1 MRTFNTAGPVEPTWH
16 YCIPPLERLDLED
29 VLALIHERTY
39 FVMHAPRQ
47 SGKTSTL
54 LALRDLLNGT
64 GAFRCVYATFEYG
77 RTARNDVDRAIR
89 PILSE
94 LASQASSTLGDDF
107 LAKHWQDIV
116 ARDGSE
122 RALRAA
128 LQGWAESDPRPLVL
142 LIDEIDS
149 LSGDSLL
156 AVLQQVRAGYYSRPQ
171 HFPQS
176 IVLCGL
182 RDVRDYRIGAG
193 GSPFNIKAES
203 LRLGDFSRDEVGTL
217 FAQHTAETGQE
228 FAPEALD
235 AVWSRTQ
242 GQPWLVNAL
251 GRGAC
256 FRSRSGRDR
265 SRRILADDFADV
277 QERLILRRETHLD
290 QLAEKLNED
299 RVRRVIE
306 PLLSGGD
313 EFEFSQRDIEYVRD
327 LGLIAVDDPLRIA
340 NPIYAEVVPRELT
353 AAAQSRITHE
363 QTWYVDPNGRL
374 ELGKLLAAFQEFFRK
389 HSESWV
395 ERMEYKE
402 AGPQLLLH
410 AFLQRIINGGGVVVR
425 EYGLGRGRTD
435 ILVVWPQGGTNRHHV
450 IECKIRYG
458 SLQAVIDEG
467 AEQTSWYMAR
477 CAAEDGHLVIFD
489 RSTSRG
495 WDEKVFHRRH
505 QSQAGHWIDIWGM

>member
-1 MRTFNTAGPVEPTWH
+1 MRTFNTAGPVEPTSH

-39 FVMHAPRQ
+39 FVMYAPRQ

-54 LALRDLLNGT
+54 LALRDLLNST
-64 GAFRCVYATFEYG
+64 EAFRCVYATFEYG

-107 LAKHWQDIV
+107 LARNWQGIV

-149 LSGDSLL
+149 LSGDPLL
-156 AVLQQVRAGYYSRPQ
+156 AVLQQVRAGYCSRPQ
-171 HFPQS
+171 HFPQC

-182 RDVRDYRIGAG
+182 RDVRDYRSGAG
-193 GSPFNIKAES
+193 GGPFNIKAES

-228 FAPEALD
+228 FSAEALD

-256 FRSRSGRDR
+256 YRSKAGRDR

-290 QLAEKLNED
+290 QLADKLNED

-363 QTWYVDPNGRL
+363 RTWYVNPDGRL
-374 ELGKLLAAFQEFFRK
+374 DLGKLLAAFQEFSAITQRVGWSAWSTRK
-389 HSESWV
+389 RVRSCSCTLSCSGSSTVVGSWSGNTAWV
-395 ERMEYKE
+395 
-402 AGPQLLLH
+402 
-410 AFLQRIINGGGVVVR
+410 GVV
-425 EYGLGRGRTD
+425 
-435 ILVVWPQGGTNRHHV
+435 P
-450 IECKIRYG
+450 
-458 SLQAVIDEG
+458 
-467 AEQTSWYMAR
+467 TS
-477 CAAEDGHLVIFD
+477 
-489 RSTSRG
+489 
-495 WDEKVFHRRH
+495 
-505 QSQAGHWIDIWGM
+505 

>member
-1 MRTFNTAGPVEPTWH
+1 MRTFNTAGPIEPAWH
-16 YCIPPLERLDLED
+16 YCVPPLERLDLED

-39 FVMHAPRQ
+39 FVMYAPRQ

-54 LALRDLLNGT
+54 LALRDVLNSAGV
-64 GAFRCVYATFEYG
+64 FRCVYATFEYG

-107 LAKHWQDIV
+107 LANNWQEIA
-116 ARDGSE
+116 AREGSE

-156 AVLQQVRAGYYSRPQ
+156 AVLQQIHAGYYSRPQ

-228 FAPEALD
+228 FSSEALD
-235 AVWSRTQ
+235 AVWFRTQ
-242 GQPWLVNAL
+242 GQPWLVSAL
-251 GRGAC
+251 GREAC
-256 FRSRSGRDR
+256 FRSKAGRDR
-265 SRRILADDFADV
+265 SRRMLADDFAEV

-290 QLAEKLNED
+290 QLADKLNEG

-340 NPIYAEVVPRELT
+340 NPIYAEVVPREFT

-363 QTWYVDPNGRL
+363 RTWYVGPDGRL
-374 ELGKLLAAFQEFFRK
+374 DLSKLLAAFQEFFSNN
-389 HSESWV
+389 SESWV

-410 AFLQRIINGGGVVVR
+410 AFLQRIINGGGIVDR

-435 ILVVWPQGGTNRHHV
+435 ILVVWPEGETERHYV

-458 SLQAVIDEG
+458 KLQSTIDKG
-467 AEQTSWYMAR
+467 LEQTSFYMAR
-477 CAAEDGHLVIFD
+477 CAADEGHLVIFD
-489 RSTSRG
+489 RSSSRG
-495 WDEKVFHRRH
+495 WDEKVFHRR
-505 QSQAGHWIDIWGM
+505 QQAQTGDWIDIWGV

>member
-1 MRTFNTAGPVEPTWH
+1 MRSFNTAGPVEPTWH

-39 FVMHAPRQ
+39 FVMYAPRQ

-54 LALRDLLNGT
+54 LALRDLLNST

-94 LASQASSTLGDDF
+94 LAAQASSTLGDDF
-107 LAKHWQDIV
+107 LARNWQCIV

-171 HFPQS
+171 HFPQC

-182 RDVRDYRIGAG
+182 RDVREYRTGTG

-228 FAPEALD
+228 FSPEALD

-256 FRSRSGRDR
+256 FRSKAGRDR
-265 SRRILADDFADV
+265 SRRIRADDFADA
-277 QERLILRRETHLD
+277 QECLILRRETHLD
-290 QLAEKLNED
+290 QLADKLND
-299 RVRRVIE
+299 SPVRRVIE

-353 AAAQSRITHE
+353 AAVQSCITHE
-363 QTWYVDPNGRL
+363 RTWYVNPDGRL
-374 ELGKLLAAFQEFFRK
+374 DLGKLLAAFQEFFRK

-395 ERMEYKE
+395 ERLEYKE

-410 AFLQRIINGGGVVVR
+410 AFLQSTIDGGGTVKQ
-425 EYGLGRGRTD
+425 EHGLGRGRTD
-435 ILVVWPQGGTNRHHV
+435 FLVVWPPGGTNRHHV
-450 IECKIRYG
+450 IECKIRHG
-458 SLQAVIDEG
+458 SLQEAIDTG
-467 AEQTSWYMAR
+467 LEQTSWYMAR
-477 CAAEDGHLVIFD
+477 CAAEFGHLVIFD
-489 RSTSRG
+489 RSTSRN
-495 WDEKVFHRRH
+495 WDEKVFHRR
-505 QSQAGHWIDIWGM
+505 QQARTGQWIDIWGM

>member
-156 AVLQQVRAGYYSRPQ
+156 AVLQQVRAGY
-171 HFPQS
+171 
-176 IVLCGL
+176 
-182 RDVRDYRIGAG
+182 
-193 GSPFNIKAES
+193 
-203 LRLGDFSRDEVGTL
+203 
-217 FAQHTAETGQE
+217 
-228 FAPEALD
+228 
-235 AVWSRTQ
+235 
-242 GQPWLVNAL
+242 
-251 GRGAC
+251 
-256 FRSRSGRDR
+256 
-265 SRRILADDFADV
+265 
-277 QERLILRRETHLD
+277 
-290 QLAEKLNED
+290 
-299 RVRRVIE
+299 
-306 PLLSGGD
+306 
-313 EFEFSQRDIEYVRD
+313 
-327 LGLIAVDDPLRIA
+327 
-340 NPIYAEVVPRELT
+340 
-353 AAAQSRITHE
+353 
-363 QTWYVDPNGRL
+363 
-374 ELGKLLAAFQEFFRK
+374 
-389 HSESWV
+389 
-395 ERMEYKE
+395 
-402 AGPQLLLH
+402 
-410 AFLQRIINGGGVVVR
+410 
-425 EYGLGRGRTD
+425 
-435 ILVVWPQGGTNRHHV
+435 
-450 IECKIRYG
+450 
-458 SLQAVIDEG
+458 
-467 AEQTSWYMAR
+467 
-477 CAAEDGHLVIFD
+477 
-489 RSTSRG
+489 
-495 WDEKVFHRRH
+495 
-505 QSQAGHWIDIWGM
+505 

>member
-1 MRTFNTAGPVEPTWH
+1 M
-16 YCIPPLERLDLED
+16 
-29 VLALIHERTY
+29 
-39 FVMHAPRQ
+39 
-47 SGKTSTL
+47 
-54 LALRDLLNGT
+54 
-64 GAFRCVYATFEYG
+64 
-77 RTARNDVDRAIR
+77 
-89 PILSE
+89 
-94 LASQASSTLGDDF
+94 
-107 LAKHWQDIV
+107 
-116 ARDGSE
+116 
-122 RALRAA
+122 
-128 LQGWAESDPRPLVL
+128 
-142 LIDEIDS
+142 
-149 LSGDSLL
+149 
-156 AVLQQVRAGYYSRPQ
+156 
-171 HFPQS
+171 
-176 IVLCGL
+176 LCGL